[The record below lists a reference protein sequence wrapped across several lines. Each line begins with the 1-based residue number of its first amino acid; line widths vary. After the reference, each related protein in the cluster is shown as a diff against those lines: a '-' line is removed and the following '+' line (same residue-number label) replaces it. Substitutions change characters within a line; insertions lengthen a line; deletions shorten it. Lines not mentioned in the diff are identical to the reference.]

1 MPLPIPNLDDRRFD
15 DLVAEATTR
24 IEAHT
29 PEWSNIAP
37 GDPGAALIDLFAW
50 LTETIL
56 YRQNLIPLRQ
66 RRAFMNLLSMPLRS
80 AAPATG
86 LVCVD
91 SSALPSPPA
100 LPPALLAGQT
110 TFIAGAVTFTSTTDL
125 QPMPLQL
132 VPMIKVAYVDPDP
145 ATQANLIMQLS
156 TLYGIDQPTP
166 FVAQPAFGSDGS
178 LTLSNAVDGQVWLAL
193 VVPQKLANTTAA
205 GDVRKALATM
215 SANGAALSMGL
226 APLVDIPGFQA
237 FDQATALPTRALN
250 WSVVTQDSTGAIQTI
265 ALEVQSDTSNGGRN
279 TGVALLIPPTE
290 AAMMAPPSTPNGGD
304 PMYAGTAGL
313 PPELPVDVAANQ
325 VVMWLT
331 LSCADPSSLS
341 LGYLAVNAAAIIA
354 QVTVNNEPL
363 AVSTGASDA
372 SFTLAN
378 TPVAPGTLKIQIWP
392 QNSPTPATWTQ
403 VDNFGDAGQNDT
415 VYTLDPSAGTV
426 TFGDGIRGQ
435 RPPAG
440 AIIVAQ
446 TYAYGGGADGN
457 LAPGSIKAV
466 QPANGSVRHEWPTT
480 GGVDGESV
488 TEAERRIPAFLA
500 HRDRAVT
507 TSDFQ
512 ALALATPGLSLG
524 RAEVVQGLM
533 PGADPNSTRTN
544 VPGVVSVF
552 VFPNQPVAFGNGP
565 VATLA
570 QLQDVFAYL
579 RQRVLVGTQLF
590 VLAAEP
596 VPVYVSVGI
605 ELLNN
610 VDSVA
615 TTRGIQQALA
625 NYLWALPPGGPDGGG
640 WTLGRTVASDELL
653 TQAARVPGVLAA
665 DQVALYTQTA
675 TGWMSVVKAPLK
687 AWQVPALQGVGVST
701 DGTSPPPPPAA
712 SSAASSLNLV
722 PYVPN
727 VC

>member
-15 DLVAEATTR
+15 DLVAEATAR

-37 GDPGAALIDLFAW
+37 GDPGSALIDLFAW

-66 RRAFMNLLSMPLRS
+66 RRAFMNLLSMPLRP

-91 SSALPSPPA
+91 ARALS
-100 LPPALLAGQT
+100 LPPALAAWQT
-110 TFIAGAVTFTSTTDL
+110 TFTAGAVTFTSTTDL
-125 QPMPLQL
+125 QPTPLQL
-132 VPMIKVAYVDPDP
+132 VPMIKAAYVDPDP
-145 ATQANLIMQLS
+145 QTHAQLISQLR

-166 FVAQPAFGSDGS
+166 FVAKPAFGSGGS
-178 LTLSNAVDGQVWLAL
+178 LTLSSAVDGQVWLAL
-193 VVPQKLANTTAA
+193 VVPKALASTTAA
-205 GDVRKALATM
+205 ADVRTKLAGL
-215 SANGAALSMGL
+215 SAKGAALSIGL
-226 APLVDIPGFQA
+226 APLVDIPGFEA
-237 FDQATALPTRALN
+237 FDQATAMPTRTLN
-250 WSVVTQDSTGAIQTI
+250 WSLVTQDSTGTNQTI
-265 ALEVQSDTSNGGRN
+265 ALEVQKDTSNGGRT
-279 TGVALLIPPTE
+279 TGVVLLLLPSDL
-290 AAMMAPPSTPNGGD
+290 AKRFPPSSDD
-304 PMYAGTAGL
+304 PMFAGTGGL
-313 PPELPVDVAANQ
+313 PPELPVDVTADR

-331 LSCADPSSLS
+331 LTCADPSSLS
-341 LGYLAVNAAAIIA
+341 LSYLAVNATAIIA
-354 QVTVNNEPL
+354 RATVNNEPL
-363 AVSTGASDA
+363 GVSTGASDA
-372 SFTLAN
+372 NYTLAHS
-378 TPVAPGTLKIQIWP
+378 PVAPGTLVIQVWP
-392 QNSPTPATWTQ
+392 AQGLQNPAPWTQ

-415 VYTLDPSAGTV
+415 VYTLDPSAGTF

-440 AIIVAQ
+440 SVIVAQ
-446 TYAYGGGADGN
+446 TYAFGGGAAGN

-466 QPANGSVRHEWPTT
+466 QPNKGTVRHELPTT

-488 TEAERRIPAFLA
+488 TDAERRIPAFLA

-507 TSDFQ
+507 PSDFQ
-512 ALALATPGLSLG
+512 AIALATPGLALG

-533 PGADPNSTRTN
+533 PGADPDSTRTG

-552 VFPNQPVAFGNGP
+552 VFPNRPVALGNGP

-579 RQRVLVGTQLF
+579 RQRILIGTQLF
-590 VLAAEP
+590 VLSAEP
-596 VPVYVSVGI
+596 VPLYASVSVR
-605 ELLNN
+605 LLNN
-610 VDSVA
+610 ADSVA
-615 TTRGIQQALA
+615 TARGVQQALA

-640 WTLGRTVASDELL
+640 WPLGRAVAPDELR
-653 TQAARVPGVLAA
+653 TQAGRVAGVLAA
-665 DQVALYTQTA
+665 DIVTLYMQTA
-675 TGWMSVVKAPLK
+675 AAGWTSALTAPLK
-687 AWQVPALQGVGVST
+687 PWQVPALQGVGVVT
-701 DGTSPPPPPAA
+701 DGSSPPPPPAA
-712 SSAASSLNLV
+712 AVTSSPNLV